1 MATQDKYPNYETLA
15 KSEKE
20 RVDFRVQSFEGRSG
34 TLVMAPH
41 GGSIEPGTTELAEA
55 IANRSHSFYSFEGI
69 KKRGNRDLHIT
80 STNFNEPVGL
90 ALASTAMQVVA
101 IHGEEDDKNEVV
113 YLGGLNKELQANLKN
128 YLDAAGFK
136 TDFHEKLKGENERN
150 ICNHAKRHG
159 VQLELSKG
167 LRMTFFRSLERNGR
181 KETTEKFDEFVEAIR
196 QGLV

>member
-1 MATQDKYPNYETLA
+1 MVNQDTYINYEALA
-15 KSEKE
+15 LIENE
-20 RVDFRVQSFEGRSG
+20 GEDFHVRSFEGPSG

-41 GGSIEPGTTELAEA
+41 GGSIEPGTSELAKA
-55 IANRSHSFYSFEGI
+55 IACGSRTFYSFEGI
-69 KKRGNRDLHIT
+69 KNRGNRDLHIT
-80 STNFNEPVGL
+80 SINFDEPRGL
-90 ALASTAMQVVA
+90 SLASAAMRTLA
-101 IHGEEDDKNEVV
+101 IHGESSRNEVV

-136 TDFHEKLKGENERN
+136 TDFHEKLKGENEKN

-159 VQLELSKG
+159 VQLELSRG

-181 KETTEKFDEFVEAIR
+181 KETTKKFYEFVEAIR